1 MWASPNNIPTNIS
14 LTSSGNTIEAL
25 WEEDKRGIPLVV
37 RAAKSIRLGKKNK
50 NVGIKSINFML
61 IHSICTMVGLYLQ
74 L

>member
-1 MWASPNNIPTNIS
+1 MKPKASRNIPTNIS

-61 IHSICTMVGLYLQ
+61 IIFYHIIWI
-74 L
+74 